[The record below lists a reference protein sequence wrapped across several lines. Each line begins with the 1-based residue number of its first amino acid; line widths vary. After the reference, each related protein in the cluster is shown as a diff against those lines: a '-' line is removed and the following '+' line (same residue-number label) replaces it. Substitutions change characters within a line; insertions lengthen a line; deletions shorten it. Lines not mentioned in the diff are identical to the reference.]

1 MSIFPLAVYTAVK
14 TALKN
19 SAYLSYVDTVE
30 IRKFRHGNLPKLSHH
45 GIVISPSF
53 SQAVTY
59 PANQK
64 YIINSM
70 HLMLL
75 VLMNYGE
82 EAAILADEP
91 TATPPNVGILPMYE
105 DVFLTLF
112 ENNLGGVIS
121 LIPGMGELDEPS
133 FFDVVVDE
141 AQEGFIMEARIE
153 YRPKGERFV
162 GPPWS

>member
-1 MSIFPLAVYTAVK
+1 MSIFPLSTYSVVK
-14 TALKN
+14 TALET
-19 SAYLSYVDTVE
+19 SPYLPYVEGVS
-30 IRKFRHGNLPKLSHH
+30 IRKFRHGNLPTFSHH
-45 GIVISPSF
+45 YIVISPSF
-53 SQAVTY
+53 AQAVTY

-82 EAAILADEP
+82 EAAIVADNP
-91 TATPPNVGILPMYE
+91 ASVPPNVGILPMYE
-105 DVFLTLF
+105 DVFMSLF
-112 ENNLGGVIS
+112 ANDLGGEIS

-141 AQEGFIMEARIE
+141 KQEGFIMEARIE
-153 YRPKGERFV
+153 YRPKGERFM
-162 GPPWS
+162 GQMF